1 MLGNK
6 IIVSGLTAAPPRCKE
21 VIVTVSTMFRP
32 SKSEPQKGF
41 TPAVTMF
48 TPAVTMVELALV
60 SLFQASG
67 EHVAWALAAASLSSP

>member
-21 VIVTVSTMFRP
+21 VIVTVS
-32 SKSEPQKGF
+32 